1 MLRFKYPLCYIKPRF
16 RIFTSV
22 KPHDTAEAQEREL
35 TDMQILLDPSGEFK
49 NPPETNNKYK
59 YTDTTNKL

>member
-1 MLRFKYPLCYIKPRF
+1 MLRIRYPLSSLKRF
-16 RIFTSV
+16 RYFTSV
-22 KPHDTAEAQEREL
+22 KPHDTAEAQEKEL

-59 YTDTTNKL
+59 YIDTTNKP